1 MIAQMST
8 LPCLYCDGPIP
19 ASEAERA
26 SLCPLCSRPL
36 TVCGRYRL
44 KQLISKSETD
54 RVYSAADDKNEVA
67 VKVILARDDDWATI
81 SEFERM
87 ARTL

>member
-1 MIAQMST
+1 MST

-36 TVCGRYRL
+36 TVAGRYRL
-44 KQLISKSETD
+44 KQLLSKSEND
-54 RVYSAADDKNEVA
+54 RVYAVA
-67 VKVILARDDDWATI
+67 GGVETRTRAEPEQRRCTRPIRRLAG
-81 SEFERM
+81 
-87 ARTL
+87 